1 MRLPTRA
8 AAPSRFRVALG
19 VVMLGSSRPP
29 DRASS
34 LRPNRQGHRARPRCQ
49 PLQRRP
55 PSPHRPRSQPRSPRQ
70 ARPPSQP
77 QPPRQPSRSRRRKPW
92 CRPVPL
98 RPRQP
103 TSRRRRPSRRP
114 PMRTRGRQPSWTQRK
129 RQWSK
134 APASPASKPASRQS
148 CGASGLLSLRPIG
161 CREVFPYLLYV
172 NGTGDVLE
180 SFDFAVRACAS
191 AGLADTGAPSGA
203 LGGFIAALLAVPTG
217 SFLIRRCRAT
227 STPEPGQLGRIH
239 ADTSEEIGHA
249 SCFPSLANRGV
260 R

>member
-1 MRLPTRA
+1 MAGSQRA
-8 AAPSRFRVALG
+8 AVTLFIDHLPDETVEWVIVDTFRTEVASGRVDANGRTADRFRALLPG
-19 VVMLGSSRPP
+19 
-29 DRASS
+29 A
-34 LRPNRQGHRARPRCQ
+34 
-49 PLQRRP
+49 
-55 PSPHRPRSQPRSPRQ
+55 
-70 ARPPSQP
+70 
-77 QPPRQPSRSRRRKPW
+77 
-92 CRPVPL
+92 
-98 RPRQP
+98 
-103 TSRRRRPSRRP
+103 
-114 PMRTRGRQPSWTQRK
+114 GRYS
-129 RQWSK
+129 
-134 APASPASKPASRQS
+134 
-148 CGASGLLSLRPIG
+148 
-161 CREVFPYLLYV
+161 YLLYV